1 MLDSY
6 IKFFQAHERILA
18 LALVLVFAYFGWNS
32 WLDKSAM
39 DAQTK
44 AAVAQQIA
52 QVQRDADAKIASA
65 VAQQTALFNQAQAR
79 YEQEIASLVEAVA
92 SRDAAS
98 QKQVKQVQAS
108 NTTEQAVADLN
119 QAYGVEL
126 PSPLTVAQAASVPL
140 PDLQAFSTASI
151 ERDTAVADLH
161 DTQTELD
168 KTKGQ
173 LDQAVTLDDALH
185 TQVAGLQTEITKN
198 DTAAKQELASCQATA
213 RKGKLKWFKIGF
225 VTGFVTGLFT
235 GHAAGL

>member
-52 QVQRDADAKIASA
+52 EVQRDADAKIASA

-98 QKQVKQVQAS
+98 NKQVTKVKA
-108 NTTEQAVADLN
+108 TTTTADAVADLN
-119 QAYGVEL
+119 AAYSDL
-126 PSPLTVAQAASVPL
+126 PSPLTVDEAANVPIV
-140 PDLQAFSTASI
+140 DLQHFTVAAI
-151 ERDTAVADLH
+151 QEQTAVADLN
-161 DTQTELD
+161 DT
-168 KTKGQ
+168 KTQ
-173 LDQAVTLDDALH
+173 LDATKTQLDSAVSLNGALNG
-185 TQVAGLQTEITKN
+185 QVAGLQSEIKKN
-198 DTAAKQELASCQATA
+198 DTAAKQELSSCLATA
-213 RKGKLKWFKIGF
+213 RKGKLKWFKVGF

-235 GHAAGL
+235 GHAAGF